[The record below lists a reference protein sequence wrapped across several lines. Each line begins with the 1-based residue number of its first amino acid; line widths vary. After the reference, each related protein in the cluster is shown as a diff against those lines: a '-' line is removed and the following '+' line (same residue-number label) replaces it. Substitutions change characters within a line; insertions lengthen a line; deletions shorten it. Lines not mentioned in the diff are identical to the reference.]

1 MTYICYVSKGREGE
15 FPMQIDSGHRYQNQC
30 GPISPTVDLFRET
43 MTLPVTMGSVTYD
56 FSGETVIV
64 TGGSSGIGR
73 AIALAFGD
81 AGATV
86 VNADIRAAPKD
97 KNANL
102 PTHERIE
109 ADGGSAK
116 FVESDVSQPTAFD
129 DVIETARESGGVD
142 VMVNNAGWFMRG
154 PIESVSLDEFDRI
167 QSINAGGVFFGSQAA
182 AADMRDRSAAGTIIN
197 TASISSTHA
206 QAKQIPYDATKGA
219 IKMITQG
226 AALELADDEIRV
238 NAVAPGHIATE
249 FGAGAEQKEESV
261 AAGELTKPIPLDRPG
276 YPSDIA
282 PAVLYL
288 ASEAAEYI
296 TGEMLYVDGGWQVF

>member
-1 MTYICYVSKGREGE
+1 
-15 FPMQIDSGHRYQNQC
+15 
-30 GPISPTVDLFRET
+30 
-43 MTLPVTMGSVTYD
+43 MGTVTYD
-56 FSGETVIV
+56 FSGETVVV

-86 VNADIRAAPKD
+86 INADIRAAPKD
-97 KNANL
+97 EGADR
-102 PTHERIE
+102 PTHERVE
-109 ADGGSAK
+109 ANGGTAR
-116 FVESDVSQPTAFD
+116 FVETDVAQPSALEA
-129 DVIETARESGGVD
+129 VVEAARKDGGVD
-142 VMVNNAGWFMRG
+142 VMVNNAGWFTRG
-154 PIESVSLDEFDRI
+154 PLESVADEEFDRI
-167 QSINAGGVFFGSQAA
+167 HDINAGGVFFGCQAA
-182 AADMRDRSAAGTIIN
+182 AADMRERDVEGTIIN

-226 AALELADDEIRV
+226 AALELAPDGIRV

-249 FGAGAEQKEESV
+249 FGSGAEQKEASV
-261 AAGELTKPIPLDRPG
+261 AAGDLAKPIPLDRPG

-288 ASEAAEYI
+288 ASDAAGYVS
-296 TGEMLYVDGGWQVF
+296 GELLYVDGGWQAF